1 MPKPARGQLPAAA
14 YWLGYGALAP
24 FVAGAVIMLLRPDAA
39 QRELAGR
46 ALVAYGALVLA
57 GLGGVHWRFALQ
69 GGAVRSPLRAALAV
83 LPAVAGAAAVL
94 LPLET
99 AIAVLVGA
107 FGGCWLY
114 ENRVLGPA
122 IVPPAYLALRR
133 WFTLGVVAALGLAL
147 MSSSLAPATS

>member
-1 MPKPARGQLPAAA
+1 MPEPVRGQLPATA

-24 FVAGAVIMLLRPDAA
+24 FVAGAVIMLLLPDAA

-46 ALVAYGALVLA
+46 AMVAYGALALA
-57 GLGGVHWRFALQ
+57 GLGGVHWRFALH
-69 GGAVRSPLRAALAV
+69 GRATRSPLRAVLAA
-83 LPAVAGAAAVL
+83 LPAVAGAAAML

-99 AIAVLVGA
+99 AMAVLVGA
-107 FGGCWLY
+107 FGGFWLY

-122 IVPPAYLALRR
+122 MLPPSYLVLRR

-147 MSSSLAPATS
+147 MSSSLAPAIY